1 MGYEIDHFSI
11 LSMNKI
17 SITAYHLGER
27 LDLKKLKNS
36 LTFNCI
42 YEDPTELIYQPDEN
56 IYFQIFD
63 YGSVVFFGLNQINQT
78 DIINSLRGILR
89 LESTELMTENY
100 DVEVLP
106 DSNYMAMF
114 DRIVIKELNLD
125 LIKIL
130 MLNIAQSVALEFYTL
145 QSNALL
151 RETGKYSAELEAYGK
166 FTLKGKKL
174 LKFIGR
180 TLNLRNKIVNNLYI
194 FDSPK
199 LVWNNEFLNQ
209 VDIDLY
215 RELDIG
221 LRYKSLQENLN
232 IVTEN
237 LKIFKDLNQYSHST
251 TLEWVIIV
259 LIAVEIFNMIIE
271 KLL

>member
-1 MGYEIDHFSI
+1 
-11 LSMNKI
+11 MNKI
-17 SITAYHLGER
+17 SIKGYHLGER

-36 LTFNCI
+36 LTFNSI
-42 YEDPTELIYQPDEN
+42 YEDPTELIYQMEEN
-56 IYFQIFD
+56 NYFQIFD
-63 YGSVVFFGLNQINQT
+63 YGSIVFFGINQIIQT
-78 DIINSLRGILR
+78 DIINSIRSILL
-89 LESTELMTENY
+89 LEPIEMMIENF
-100 DVEVLP
+100 DVEILP
-106 DSNYMAMF
+106 DSPYIAMF

-130 MLNIAQSVALEFYTL
+130 MLNIAQAVALEYYTM

-151 RETGKYSAELEAYGK
+151 SETGKYSAELEEKGK

-174 LKFIGR
+174 LKYIGR

-199 LVWNNEFLNQ
+199 IVWNNEFLNQ

-221 LRYKSLQENLN
+221 LRYRSLQENLD
-232 IVTEN
+232 IVKEN
-237 LKIFKDLNQYSHST
+237 LEIFKDLHQYSHST
-251 TLEWVIIV
+251 ALEWVIII
-259 LIAVEIFNMIIE
+259 LIAVEIFNLIIE
-271 KLL
+271 KML

>member
-1 MGYEIDHFSI
+1 
-11 LSMNKI
+11 MNKI
-17 SITAYHLGER
+17 SITAYHLRER

-42 YEDPTELIYQPDEN
+42 CEDPTELLYQIEES

-63 YGSVVFFGLNQINQT
+63 YGSVVFFGTNQINQT
-78 DIINSLRGILR
+78 DILSSVRSILQ
-89 LESTELMTENY
+89 LDSIELMRENY

-106 DSNYMAMF
+106 DSQYKAMF
-114 DRIVIKELNLD
+114 DRIVIKDLNLD

-130 MLNIAQSVALEFYTL
+130 MLNIAQSVALEYYTV
-145 QSNALL
+145 QSDLL
-151 RETGKYSAELEAYGK
+151 LSQTVKYSGELEEYGK
-166 FTLKGKKL
+166 FSLRGKKL

-194 FDSPK
+194 FDSHK
-199 LVWNNEFLNQ
+199 STWNNEFLNQ

-221 LRYKSLQENLN
+221 LRYRSLQENLN

-237 LKIFKDLNQYSHST
+237 LGIFKDLNQYSQSLK
-251 TLEWVIIV
+251 LEWVIIT
-259 LIAVEIFNMIIE
+259 LIAVEIINLLIE
-271 KLL
+271 KIF